1 MKRRINFTGRK
12 KIMQESVELNV
23 TDLNTPNV
31 AFSCSADLGR
41 YNFPESAAVFLDVYR
56 DKYIRQRY
64 DLGTVGS
71 PVKIRDEKIP
81 KFSSYPVLTY
91 RITVTDQGQGGK
103 LILGRSSPILF
114 TSSGP
119 GSSASSILPLRFQ
132 KNMNQVWRIDVE
144 SGKFVLL
151 INSGITGIEEKVHN
165 DALFRH
171 SIFPAVLREIL
182 FYLFILKQPDEEDET
197 TQKWIQFISETLGFH
212 DDLDILRDEDDED
225 EGTDYERKMEVIE
238 SIIERFS
245 CKNFTLQSDSL
256 SGGS

>member
-23 TDLNTPNV
+23 TGLNTPNV

-56 DKYIRQRY
+56 YKYIRQRY
-64 DLGTVGS
+64 SLGTVGS

-81 KFSSYPVLTY
+81 KFSPFQALTF
-91 RITVTDQGQGGK
+91 RITVTDQRQGSK

-114 TSSGP
+114 PSSKP
-119 GSSASSILPLRFQ
+119 GNSASPILPLIFQ
-132 KNMNQVWRIDVE
+132 KNMNQVWCIDFG
-144 SGKFVLL
+144 SGKPVLL
-151 INSGITGIEEKVHN
+151 INSGIAGIEEKIRN
-165 DALFRH
+165 DTLFRH

-182 FYLFILKQPDEEDET
+182 FYLFILKESDEEDET
-197 TQKWIQFISETLGFH
+197 TQKWIQYISETLGFH

-225 EGTDYERKMEVIE
+225 DGIDSESRMEVIE

-245 CKNFTLQSDSL
+245 CKNFALQSDSL
-256 SGGS
+256 SRGS

>member
-12 KIMQESVELNV
+12 KIMQESVKLDV
-23 TDLNTPNV
+23 TGLNTPNV

-56 DKYIRQRY
+56 DKYIRQRHS
-64 DLGTVGS
+64 LGTVGS

-81 KFSSYPVLTY
+81 RFSSYPVLTY
-91 RITVTDQGQGGK
+91 RITVTDQGQGSK

-119 GSSASSILPLRFQ
+119 GSSASPILPLRYQ
-132 KNMNQVWRIDVE
+132 NNINQVWCIDFE
-144 SGKFVLL
+144 SGKPVLL
-151 INSGITGIEEKVHN
+151 INSGITGIEEKIRN

-182 FYLFILKQPDEEDET
+182 FYLFILKEPDEEDET
-197 TQKWIQFISETLGFH
+197 TQKWIQYISETLGFH
-212 DDLDILRDEDDED
+212 DDLDILKDENDEDD
-225 EGTDYERKMEVIE
+225 GTDYESKMEVIE
-238 SIIERFS
+238 SIIEKFS
-245 CKNFTLQSDSL
+245 CKNFTVQSDSV

>member
-23 TDLNTPNV
+23 TGLNTPNV

-56 DKYIRQRY
+56 YKYIRQRY
-64 DLGTVGS
+64 SLGTVGS

-81 KFSSYPVLTY
+81 KFSPFPALTF
-91 RITVTDQGQGGK
+91 RITVTDQRQGSK

-114 TSSGP
+114 PSSKP
-119 GSSASSILPLRFQ
+119 GNSASPILPLRY
-132 KNMNQVWRIDVE
+132 KNNINQVWCMDFE
-144 SGKFVLL
+144 SGKPVLL
-151 INSGITGIEEKVHN
+151 INLGIAGIEEKVQN

-171 SIFPAVLREIL
+171 SIFPAVLRETL
-182 FYLFILKQPDEEDET
+182 FYLFILKEPDEEDET
-197 TQKWIQFISETLGFH
+197 TQKWIQYISETLGIH
-212 DDLDILRDEDDED
+212 DGLDILMDEDDEND
-225 EGTDYERKMEVIE
+225 GTDTDRKMEVIE

-245 CKNFTLQSDSL
+245 RKNFSVQSDSV
-256 SGGS
+256 SWGS

>member
-119 GSSASSILPLRFQ
+119 GSSASSILPLKFQ

-144 SGKFVLL
+144 SGKPVLL
-151 INSGITGIEEKVHN
+151 INSGITGIEEKIRN
-165 DALFRH
+165 DVLFRH

-182 FYLFILKQPDEEDET
+182 FYLFILKQPDKEDET
-197 TQKWIQFISETLGFH
+197 TQKWIQYISETLGFH
-212 DDLDILRDEDDED
+212 DDLDILTDESDED
-225 EGTDYERKMEVIE
+225 EGTDSESGMEVIE
-238 SIIERFS
+238 SIIEKFS
-245 CKNFTLQSDSL
+245 CKNFPVQSDSL
-256 SGGS
+256 SRGS